1 MLNRFFSV
9 FLLLL
14 LFQSRALPQDSQNVS
29 STVIDS
35 TLGSITIKSRPA
47 EARVFIDG
55 SLRGVTPLKLVLPAG
70 KYSLNLL
77 KDGFESSFNS
87 VEIRGAQTRTIDDS
101 LYAVPKFKLTTVPA
115 NASIFIDS
123 SYTGKS
129 PVNDFLL
136 SSGKHRLRVS
146 LDGYEDLSM
155 NLTLRPGDNA
165 ALKLLLIPNF
175 GFLSLNVPPS
185 GAEVFIDNV
194 KMSPDRVSKL
204 KLPAGEHDLRV
215 FSPAIDRSIQER
227 IYIAPRVESEVTAP
241 LEGYSVKAAL
251 LSAVLPGLGQFLDGS
266 YLKGSLE
273 FLSTAGM
280 GYLVCLANDAKN
292 RKKTDLDLATLEY
305 SLAETEAG
313 AFLAREKLTRASS
326 DLTTAKNKVSI
337 SIAALGAAYG
347 LTILDALIFH
357 SKEQRFYIKRTILPY
372 EGLEKYGS
380 LENIEMGV
388 NLHF

>member
-165 ALKLLLIPNF
+165 ALKLLLIPISV
-175 GFLSLNVPPS
+175 SLV
-185 GAEVFIDNV
+185 
-194 KMSPDRVSKL
+194 
-204 KLPAGEHDLRV
+204 
-215 FSPAIDRSIQER
+215 
-227 IYIAPRVESEVTAP
+227 
-241 LEGYSVKAAL
+241 
-251 LSAVLPGLGQFLDGS
+251 
-266 YLKGSLE
+266 
-273 FLSTAGM
+273 
-280 GYLVCLANDAKN
+280 
-292 RKKTDLDLATLEY
+292 
-305 SLAETEAG
+305 
-313 AFLAREKLTRASS
+313 
-326 DLTTAKNKVSI
+326 
-337 SIAALGAAYG
+337 
-347 LTILDALIFH
+347 
-357 SKEQRFYIKRTILPY
+357 
-372 EGLEKYGS
+372 
-380 LENIEMGV
+380 
-388 NLHF
+388 